1 MYISPAQ
8 LREFES
14 RHGHP
19 RELRASYEMRPRE
32 FDGLL
37 KSQKH
42 GRSHDITFFIRKEMG
57 WVVIAKHW
65 YPQGLYRIPS
75 GGIRPDESMEE
86 GTLREAR
93 EETGG
98 IISLQEYFLRINVS
112 FTSNGRSVDWTTHLV
127 LADWQRGKLGP
138 IDTREI
144 RETRLAEREE
154 FGDFGRI
161 MLKSDSGGLHYR
173 EWLHRQAFKILDKRA

>member
-1 MYISPAQ
+1 MYISSAQ
-8 LREFES
+8 LLEFES
-14 RHGHP
+14 RYGSP
-19 RELRASYEMRPRE
+19 RELHATYEMNPRE

-42 GRSHDITFFIRKEMG
+42 GRSHDITFFIRKEKK

-75 GGIRPDESMEE
+75 GGIRPDETIEE
-86 GTLREAR
+86 GTLREAN

-98 IISLQEYFLRINVS
+98 IISLKEYFLRIKVN
-112 FTSNGRSVDWTTHLV
+112 FSNGSRDVDWISHLV
-127 LADWQRGKLGP
+127 LSDWEEGELVP

-144 RETRLAEREE
+144 RETRMADRDE
-154 FGDFGRI
+154 FEGFGRI
-161 MLKSDSGGLHYR
+161 MLKSESGGLHYR

>member
-8 LREFES
+8 LQEFES
-14 RHGHP
+14 RYGCP
-19 RELRASYEMRPRE
+19 RELRASYKMNPHEY
-32 FDGLL
+32 DGLL

-42 GRSHDITFFIRKEMG
+42 GRSHDITFFIRKEMK

-65 YPQGLYRIPS
+65 YPPGLYRIPS
-75 GGIRPDESMEE
+75 GGIRPDESIEG

-98 IISLQEYFLRINVS
+98 IISLKDYFLRIMVR
-112 FTSNGRSVDWTTHLV
+112 FSNGNRSVDWISHLV
-127 LADWQRGKLGP
+127 LSDWEGGELDP
-138 IDTREI
+138 IDTGEI
-144 RETRLAEREE
+144 RETRLAQREE

-173 EWLHRQAFKILDKRA
+173 EWLHRQAFEILDNL